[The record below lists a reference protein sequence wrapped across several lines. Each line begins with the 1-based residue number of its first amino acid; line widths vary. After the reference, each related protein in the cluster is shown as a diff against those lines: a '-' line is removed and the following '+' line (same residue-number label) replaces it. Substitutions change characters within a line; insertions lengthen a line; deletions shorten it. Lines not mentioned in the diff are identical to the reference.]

1 MLGSASQSTTLLG
14 RVLVIDDDFETVDL
28 LTAILSDCGYD
39 VFSAL
44 NGGDGLMLVDV
55 ERPDV
60 MLLDL
65 HMPGVPGFDV
75 LRRVRMVRPDLPV
88 VVVSGQT
95 DLNLA
100 RATLDS
106 GAVDYIYKPFDPE
119 SLIRAVAAALTNGPP
134 PGRALSA

>member
-39 VFSAL
+39 VCSAL
-44 NGGDGLMLVDV
+44 NGGDALMLVDV

-88 VVVSGQT
+88 VIVSGQT
-95 DLNLA
+95 DVNLA

-106 GAVDYIYKPFDPE
+106 GAVDYISKPFDPE
-119 SLIRAVAAALTNGPP
+119 NLIRAVAAALTNGPP
-134 PGRALSA
+134 PGTALSA

>member
-1 MLGSASQSTTLLG
+1 MIGSASQSTTLLG

-44 NGGDGLMLVDV
+44 NGGDGLMLADV

-88 VVVSGQT
+88 VIVSGQT
-95 DLNLA
+95 DVNLA

-106 GAVDYIYKPFDPE
+106 GAVDYIAKPFDPE
-119 SLIRAVAAALTNGPP
+119 TLIRAVAAALTNGPP